1 MPYVLRNADGLVAS
15 LHRDLPPGIA
25 PEQAEQLPADHPEVL
40 AFLGTRAEQQRFASL
55 DAELVRVLEDLIDVL
70 IERNVLRITDLP
82 AEAQQKL
89 FDRKHFRSRVQKKSL
104 QLFGT
109 GFGGEFGGAPSPS
122 DGVLPDVSGLLP
134 PGGDT
139 PKS

>member
-70 IERNVLRITDLP
+70 IVRNVIRITDLP
-82 AEAQQKL
+82 PEAQQKL
-89 FDRKHFRSRVQKKSL
+89 CDRKEFRDRL
-104 QLFGT
+104 QQHALKLFGD
-109 GFGGEFGGAPSPS
+109 GS
-122 DGVLPDVSGLLP
+122 DRVI
-134 PGGDT
+134 
-139 PKS
+139 

>member
-1 MPYVLRNADGLVAS
+1 MRYVLRDATGKISS
-15 LHRDLPPGIA
+15 LHLDPVPGAEPLPV
-25 PEQAEQLPADHPEVL
+25 DHPEVK
-40 AFLGTRAEQQRFASL
+40 AFVALGDEEKSFAGL
-55 DAELVRVLEDLIDVL
+55 DANLVRVLEDLIDVL

-109 GFGGEFGGAPSPS
+109 EFGGAPSPS
-122 DGVLPDVSGLLP
+122 GGVLPDVGLLP
-134 PGGDT
+134 PDDGM
-139 PKS
+139 PRL